1 MSSPGSLGRD
11 TSATADKTSQ
21 QFDYPD
27 LDFSKSEFRLLHLR
41 PGLSDDRIV
50 VKLLTFPLYALPL
63 SFKDEE
69 HLTQLNEVYQA
80 LSTAMSQRI
89 GFQFA
94 ELLRWQCLY
103 DELDE
108 LYLNRSLAELARNE
122 HFESQRATHNVGI
135 QENATMLEMRGM
147 KDAFI
152 TLVDDYQ
159 GTTSDHFETVE
170 FQGLIGHLRSND
182 DRYSRTLTLTP
193 DYEAVSYFCGEQTK
207 DTHIML
213 NDTSVK
219 IPATT
224 AHALRGLRREDEWRI
239 LWIDALCIDQG
250 NQTGRAHQVLRLSN
264 IYSCATRTL
273 VWLGDEDETL
283 NEDFSTCF
291 KRIRESEESA
301 ESVSLDQTLPKGA
314 KFIFRHHG
322 RSTYSLPASTDT
334 SASHMRVHRDAVS
347 AIVALLSKY
356 LKRP

>member
-27 LDFSKSEFRLLHLR
+27 LDLSKSEFRLLHLR
-41 PGLSDDRIV
+41 PGLNDDRIV
-50 VKLLTFPLYALPL
+50 AKLLTFPLYALPL

-80 LSTAMSQRI
+80 LSTAMSWRI

-94 ELLRWQCLY
+94 ELLRWQCLH

-219 IPATT
+219 IPATA

-250 NQTGRAHQVLRLSN
+250 NQTERAHQVLRLSN
-264 IYSCATRTL
+264 IYSRATRTL
-273 VWLGDEDETL
+273 VWLGDEVMNL
-283 NEDFSTCF
+283 HLG
-291 KRIRESEESA
+291 RL
-301 ESVSLDQTLPKGA
+301 LDTV
-314 KFIFRHHG
+314 RN
-322 RSTYSLPASTDT
+322 
-334 SASHMRVHRDAVS
+334 
-347 AIVALLSKY
+347 
-356 LKRP
+356 